1 VRQLPEKKE
10 LTEDAFQI
18 LREILRWS
26 RFENF
31 PKLRKI
37 LLDTLKTDEEKLVY
51 ELTDGE
57 KSRYDIAKETG
68 IPDSTIRSWWE
79 RWYNLGILEP
89 SGKRKG
95 RPQKIMAL
103 EDVGIEVRKVTT
115 TKPEVKEE
123 KEQKTEPGQILETQP
138 QKLGANNA

>member
-1 VRQLPEKKE
+1 M
-10 LTEDAFQI
+10 TTDALVL

-37 LLDTLKTDEEKLVY
+37 LLDTLKTDQEKLVY

-57 KSRYDIAKETG
+57 KSRYDIAKEMG
-68 IPDSTIRSWWE
+68 IPDSTVRSWWDK
-79 RWYNLGILEP
+79 WYNLGILEP

-95 RPQKIMAL
+95 RPQKIVAL
-103 EDVGIEVRKVTT
+103 EDMGIEVAKVQAK
-115 TKPEVKEE
+115 KPEVK
-123 KEQKTEPGQILETQP
+123 KEIAKTEPEPAQEAETQESGE
-138 QKLGANNA
+138 QSA

>member
-1 VRQLPEKKE
+1 
-10 LTEDAFQI
+10 LTTDALVL

-37 LLDTLKTDEEKLVY
+37 LLDTLKTDQEKLVY

-57 KSRYDIAKETG
+57 KSRYDIAKEMG
-68 IPDSTIRSWWE
+68 IPDSTVRSWWDK
-79 RWYNLGILEP
+79 WYNLGILEP

-95 RPQKIMAL
+95 RPQKIVAL
-103 EDVGIEVRKVTT
+103 EDMGIEVAKVQAK
-115 TKPEVKEE
+115 KPEVK
-123 KEQKTEPGQILETQP
+123 KEIAKTEPEPAQEAETQESGE
-138 QKLGANNA
+138 QSA

>member
-1 VRQLPEKKE
+1 MPEEKE
-10 LTEDAFQI
+10 LTTDVVQI

-37 LLDTLKTDEEKLVY
+37 LLDTLKTHQEKLVY
-51 ELTDGE
+51 EFTDGE

-68 IPDSTIRSWWE
+68 IPESTVRSWWD

-95 RPQKIMAL
+95 RPQKIVAL
-103 EDVGIEVRKVTT
+103 EDMGIEAPKGFAKKPKFKEKVS
-115 TKPEVKEE
+115 KEE
-123 KEQKTEPGQILETQP
+123 TEQNQENVGPKSGDRS
-138 QKLGANNA
+138 A

>member
-1 VRQLPEKKE
+1 MSRLPEEKE
-10 LTEDAFQI
+10 LTTDAVQI

-37 LLDTLKTDEEKLVY
+37 LLDTLKTDQEKLVY

-57 KSRYDIAKETG
+57 KSRYDIAEETG
-68 IPDSTIRSWWE
+68 ISDSTVRSWWE

-95 RPQKIMAL
+95 RPQKIVAL
-103 EDVGIEVRKVTT
+103 EDMGIEVPKIPPK
-115 TKPEVKEE
+115 KPEVKEE
-123 KEQKTEPGQILETQP
+123 KVTKAEPKPTEEIVTQSGEQ
-138 QKLGANNA
+138 NA

>member
-1 VRQLPEKKE
+1 MA
-10 LTEDAFQI
+10 EDDKLLAKNT
-18 LREILRWS
+18 LEILHEILKWS

-37 LLDTLKTDEEKLVY
+37 LLDSLKTDQEKLVY

-57 KSRYDIAKETG
+57 KSRYDIAKEIG
-68 IPDSTIRSWWE
+68 ISDSTVRSWWE

-95 RPQKIMAL
+95 RPQKIVAL
-103 EDVGIEVRKVTT
+103 EDMGIEVPRVATVARQKQNRTQEPSDQIPSEQNQPSDIVE
-115 TKPEVKEE
+115 TK
-123 KEQKTEPGQILETQP
+123 
-138 QKLGANNA
+138 